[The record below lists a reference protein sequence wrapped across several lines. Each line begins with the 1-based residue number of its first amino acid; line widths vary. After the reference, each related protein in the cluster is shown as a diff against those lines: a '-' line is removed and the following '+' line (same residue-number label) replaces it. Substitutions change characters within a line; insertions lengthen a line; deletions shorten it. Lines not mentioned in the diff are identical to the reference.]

1 MEVITRIIHA
11 TEALWYY
18 PVSASRAHLTTQ
30 PIPLQFNVLFR
41 QYATLS
47 LLRHPIVIIRSTG
60 ILTRLPS
67 TTQAIARFALGPD

>member
-18 PVSASRAHLTTQ
+18 PALARLTHLT
-30 PIPLQFNVLFR
+30 INPLPLRFNVLFR
-41 QYATLS
+41 QDATLS
-47 LLRHPIVIIRSTG
+47 LLRHPIATIRSTG